1 MATPIM
7 LYHEVINA
15 CAKSVECERIYD
27 TLEGKTPKNVDHSH
41 SLSPFSEMSSGSFV
55 SVAPHL
61 GVEPRSDIC
70 ARRRIVQGKSGSL
83 PRLSLRNDGVNFSSS
98 SSAALS
104 SSPPPPSSSQLILPA
119 EKRSSAWL
127 VANEPSMPAKMTNAT
142 AELN

>member
-15 CAKSVECERIYD
+15 CAKSVGCERIYD
-27 TLEGKTPKNVDHSH
+27 TLKRRMFRTSIVFAF
-41 SLSPFSEMSSGSFV
+41 SPEYLRGSFAACY
-55 SVAPHL
+55 VAL
-61 GVEPRSDIC
+61 NVGYLRETKSCV
-70 ARRRIVQGKSGSL
+70 GKKWIIAMAQL
-83 PRLSLRNDGVNFSSS
+83 EKRNFSSS
-98 SSAALS
+98 
-104 SSPPPPSSSQLILPA
+104 PSSSTSSSSSSSQFVLPA